1 MMDLLGIK
9 EIREGADGMNP
20 NAPNAANYDES
31 KADMHL
37 PLPDPLL
44 LANGKRVTTPKM
56 WWTER
61 RPQIVELFD
70 REILR
75 PRSRASARR

>member
-1 MMDLLGIK
+1 MLP
-9 EIREGADGMNP
+9 DGV
-20 NAPNAANYDES
+20 NYDES

-44 LANGKRVTTPKM
+44 LANGKRVTSAKV

-70 REILR
+70 EDILGR
-75 PRSRASARR
+75 VPADVAQGQLGR